1 MPYTISA
8 LFGAGWCVMGK
19 KGWRYKLLRWFF
31 GKDWDA
37 FPSGRKARLRWF
49 LVGDERYGRKNALA
63 EFTGSIVAS
72 VCVFMAT
79 SGMSI
84 FEVWDM
90 VVSAASRMS
99 EWFKGLLG

>member
-1 MPYTISA
+1 M
-8 LFGAGWCVMGK
+8 
-19 KGWRYKLLRWFF
+19 
-31 GKDWDA
+31 
-37 FPSGRKARLRWF
+37 
-49 LVGDERYGRKNALA
+49 GDERYGRKNALA